1 MLHESLNLLAEFS
14 KYFLHVLVKNV
25 SELVIL
31 FMSHKVHRTNKPYLV
46 VKSSKQKKNKYMIS
60 EKVDNEAKTEEKTC
74 KFQSLNIGKNVL
86 DKINTII
93 SGGRRLPN

>member
-1 MLHESLNLLAEFS
+1 
-14 KYFLHVLVKNV
+14 
-25 SELVIL
+25 
-31 FMSHKVHRTNKPYLV
+31 
-46 VKSSKQKKNKYMIS
+46 MIS

-93 SGGRRLPN
+93 SGVRRLPN